1 MSNLFGVGR
10 GTQIYKIGIVMGVKI
25 GGDAD
30 KSGNDTHLLVVMHV
44 RLLQKIGPL
53 DLTNR
58 TRFKK

>member
-1 MSNLFGVGR
+1 MLEEEHKY
-10 GTQIYKIGIVMGVKI
+10 TKIGLVMGVKI